1 MSSPKDRSPR
11 SSLSDSKRPSDS
23 HATEEAEEVPQT
35 SPLKQKLALAGHYA
49 MLGLAPAISICALF
63 VAVYAVNQN
72 QSGEEQLN
80 RSQLKIDSLNLSLS
94 ATKGEVEKLKT
105 AIAQANVLQ
114 AEANKK
120 QDEQAVKIIQNI
132 TPLQVKLK
140 ILPTLEEQLRQAAAA
155 SAVVP
160 TAASAVAATSV
171 ASAVVAASAVA
182 APAVKQHLPQV
193 KVMKEAIEKY
203 NKEN

>member
-1 MSSPKDRSPR
+1 
-11 SSLSDSKRPSDS
+11 
-23 HATEEAEEVPQT
+23 
-35 SPLKQKLALAGHYA
+35 
-49 MLGLAPAISICALF
+49 
-63 VAVYAVNQN
+63 
-72 QSGEEQLN
+72 
-80 RSQLKIDSLNLSLS
+80 
-94 ATKGEVEKLKT
+94 VEKLKT